1 MKHSKSDKTII
12 QKDLLRYGFLQ
23 KGHRIRFIR
32 AFRSAQESSIGIIRH
47 YYRLKCKIYEAI
59 YGLEIPVETQ
69 IGEGFVLNHAFNI
82 TINPSAII
90 GKNCTIHKGV
100 LIGSENRGFRKGSPV
115 IGNNVWIGT
124 NAVIVGNVHIG
135 DDVLIAPNSY
145 VNCNVPSHSIVLGSP
160 CIIRHKENATE
171 GYILFTNESSI

>member
-1 MKHSKSDKTII
+1 MKLSLSDNTII
-12 QKDLLRYGFLQ
+12 QKDLSRYGFSQ

-32 AFRSAQESSIGIIRH
+32 SFRAAQESSIRFIRY
-47 YYRLKCKIYEAI
+47 YYRLKCKIFETI
-59 YGLEIPVETQ
+59 YGIEIPVETQ

-82 TINPSAII
+82 TINPSVII

-100 LIGSENRGFRKGSPV
+100 LIGAENRGLRKGCPV
-115 IGNNVWIGT
+115 IGNNVWIGA

-145 VNCNVPSHSIVLGSP
+145 VNCDVPSHSIVLGSP
-160 CIIRHKENATE
+160 CITRHKDNATE
-171 GYILFTNESSI
+171 GYILFTN